1 MHRALDAIGE
11 AYVNAG
17 NLPVNGTECSPA
29 SDTFAQELPL
39 GRPASFTRS
48 ALTLNFDDVLNG
60 KTGPR
65 KALDAT
71 QKLCQ
76 DRLEQ
81 LRK

>member
-1 MHRALDAIGE
+1 LHRALDAIGE
-11 AYVNAG
+11 AYINAG

-29 SDTFAQELPL
+29 SDTFARERHL
-39 GRPASFTRS
+39 GRPASFTRG
-48 ALTLNFDDVLNG
+48 ALTQNFGDVLNG
-60 KTGPR
+60 KTGAR
-65 KALDAT
+65 EALDAT